1 MNGNQQELSS
11 SNQIDTSFNY
21 MQYVQKPIEMYVFI
35 DPLCSECWALEP
47 YLKKLYVEYG
57 RFFTITHVI
66 SGQLTALNPN
76 SLNKTKQ
83 SKQSGL
89 SSFTLNHENLDY
101 PWVPALAIKAAELQ
115 GKKAGK
121 QFIRKIQET
130 LFFNKQ
136 NICNEDVLIQCAS
149 DAALDVEEFQKDLF
163 CDTSKRALQCDLKL
177 AREMEVDYTPT
188 IVLFNHEVEDEG
200 VKLSGLYPYDI
211 YEFVLKEILQR
222 TPIPSVKPSLITY
235 LQLQQTVGTEE
246 VSVIYDW
253 SIDKTEKELKKLQF
267 QQIVERVS
275 ENNESCWRYL
285 GGTLEEKSKSF
296 L

>member
-11 SNQIDTSFNY
+11 SNQIDPTFNY
-21 MQYVQKPIEMYVFI
+21 MKYVQKPIEMYVFI

-57 RFFTITHVI
+57 RFFTIKHVI

-76 SLNKTKQ
+76 GLNKIKQ
-83 SKQSGL
+83 KKPSRLAPFST
-89 SSFTLNHENLDY
+89 SYEDLDY

-130 LFFNKQ
+130 LFFDKQ
-136 NICNEDVLIQCAS
+136 NICNEEILLKCAAG
-149 DAALDVEEFQKDLF
+149 AALDLEEFHRDLF
-163 CDTSKRALQCDLKL
+163 SETSKRALQCDLKL
-177 AREMEVDYTPT
+177 ACEMEVDYTPT
-188 IVLFNHEVEDEG
+188 IVLFNQEVEEDG

-222 TPIPSVKPSLITY
+222 TPIPSVKPPLINY
-235 LQLQQTVGTEE
+235 LKLQQTVGTRE

-253 SIDKTEKELKKLQF
+253 SIDQTEKELKKLQF
-267 QQIVERVS
+267 QQIIERIP
-275 ENNESCWRYL
+275 EKNESYWRYL
-285 GGTLEEKSKSF
+285 GTV
-296 L
+296 

>member
-11 SNQIDTSFNY
+11 SNQIDPAFNY
-21 MQYVQKPIEMYVFI
+21 MKYVQKPIEMYVFI

-47 YLKKLYVEYG
+47 YLKKLSVEYG
-57 RFFTITHVI
+57 RFFTIKHVI

-76 SLNKTKQ
+76 GLNKIKQ
-83 SKQSGL
+83 KKPSGL
-89 SSFTLNHENLDY
+89 ASFSTSHEGIDY

-136 NICNEDVLIQCAS
+136 NICNEEILLKCAV
-149 DAALDVEEFQKDLF
+149 DAALDLEEFQKDLF
-163 CDTSKRALQCDLKL
+163 SETSKRALQCDLKL

-188 IVLFNHEVEDEG
+188 IVLFNQEVEDDG

-211 YEFVLKEILQR
+211 YEFVLIEILQR
-222 TPIPSVKPSLITY
+222 TPIPSVKPSLINY
-235 LQLQQTVGTEE
+235 LKLQQTVGTRE

-253 SIDKTEKELKKLQF
+253 SIDQTEKELKKLQF
-267 QQIVERVS
+267 QQIIERIP
-275 ENNESCWRYL
+275 EKNESYWRYL
-285 GGTLEEKSKSF
+285 GTM
-296 L
+296 